1 MGSRFLFLFS
11 VILPLLWG
19 APASAFDEVNT
30 GYFND
35 LALQGFD
42 SAHYFTSKSSQ
53 KGSGNFTYEW
63 KGAHWRF
70 ANRESLKLFASNPDK
85 YAPQYGGYCSNQMS
99 LGNLSDIDPG
109 VWLIFQEKLYFFGH
123 QEGLDRWNATGIA
136 ARIKDADTQWLRYLA
151 QN

>member
-11 VILPLLWG
+11 VLLPLLWG
-19 APASAFDEVNT
+19 VPASAFEEINT
-30 GYFND
+30 GCFDD

-42 SAHYFTSKSSQ
+42 SAQYFTSKSSQ
-53 KGSGNFTYEW
+53 KGSNEFTYEW

-70 ANRESLKLFASNPDK
+70 ANRESLNLFVNDPDK

-136 ARIKDADTQWLRYLA
+136 ARIKDADAQWLRYLA
-151 QN
+151 QD